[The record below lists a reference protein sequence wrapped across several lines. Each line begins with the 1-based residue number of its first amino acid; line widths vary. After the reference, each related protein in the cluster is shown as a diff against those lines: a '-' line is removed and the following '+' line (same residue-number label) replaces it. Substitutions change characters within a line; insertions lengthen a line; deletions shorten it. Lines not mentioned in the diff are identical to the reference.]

1 MFTSKKIAGIQ
12 RAYRTYI
19 SKEGKSGKAS
29 IIGYDNIDQV
39 LITQISG
46 ILNIVLELRYK
57 SWRIF
62 AASICPDIIEE
73 TGRKTV
79 KVDEILQ
86 FSKGFGTLIAIHSS
100 SRSTVWHDS
109 QTNSIGKTLEKI
121 FNKQRSTHH
130 EERKRH
136 YRIPKSQRKSNM
148 DLTIVNSRLLKNVN
162 D

>member
-57 SWRIF
+57 S
-62 AASICPDIIEE
+62 
-73 TGRKTV
+73 
-79 KVDEILQ
+79 
-86 FSKGFGTLIAIHSS
+86 
-100 SRSTVWHDS
+100 
-109 QTNSIGKTLEKI
+109 
-121 FNKQRSTHH
+121 
-130 EERKRH
+130 
-136 YRIPKSQRKSNM
+136 
-148 DLTIVNSRLLKNVN
+148 
-162 D
+162 